1 MAIALKL
8 MTKSSWETKKKN
20 AGIKSAKWYEKAH
33 ADVGGYIDKMQKA
46 RTKYQANKNDQTVKE
61 YNSALV
67 DLQKAFEKFVAAKE
81 FRTDLAAQLQQ
92 DIIQWQTE
100 AANKSQKLVTFYNAN
115 EKKLKGDGADQLW
128 KTLDGAGF

>member
-1 MAIALKL
+1 MAIELKN
-8 MTKSSWETKKKN
+8 MTKSNWEALKKN

-46 RTKYQANKNDQTVKE
+46 RTKYKANKNDQTVKE

-67 DLQKAFEKFVAAKE
+67 DLHKAFDKFLTAKE
-81 FRTDLAAQLQQ
+81 FKTDLAGQLQTA
-92 DIIQWQTE
+92 IAQWQLE
-100 AANKSQKLVTFYNAN
+100 ASTKSNKLITFYKAN
-115 EKKLKGDGADQLW
+115 EKKLMGDGADQLW